1 MKSLF
6 NYFVYFEYLVGK
18 KIYLLV
24 IIAFT
29 TTLMEG
35 LGISIV
41 LPLLSLDNL
50 NNLTDDSVITTYL
63 AKLFS
68 YLVITPSFISIITL
82 IIVVFLLKFILQSL
96 FDVLNSYIF
105 ADLEKKYKI
114 YHVQSCNKMTYSYY
128 TKSKPGYYN
137 NLVTTV
143 PGQIISA
150 FKKYV
155 ATIIMI
161 LNIIIFTTFSLIINY
176 KLTFILIVLG
186 ILIFLSHTRLRKSIT
201 KMSYKSIILNGEI
214 QDIFL
219 QFFSNYKYLKST
231 NTSKKVLKHLYPLLT
246 KSKSLNFIIQSVISV
261 TSSLFQFLNVLI
273 VVLVIT
279 YLYLEQGQSIIM
291 MIVPIALINRS
302 FGSILSLQSEWQTF
316 LSRSGSIAISKEAIS
331 NIKQNSETTNDLKL
345 NKFKDQI
352 NFIDV
357 SYKIDDNIIFS
368 NINLTIKKND
378 CVGIVGPSG
387 CGKTTLVDLIIG
399 LILPSKGTIQIDDI
413 PYSIINISDLR
424 SKISYVT
431 QDPCIFGDS
440 IINNITMWDNEVD
453 SDKISNAINYS
464 QLSYI
469 NNNPD
474 KFDQIIASGGSTL
487 SGGQKQRIS
496 IARELYRDTSIIIF
510 DEATS
515 SLDYRTKNR
524 IKEMINTFIG
534 NKTILIISHVID
546 DLNICNKIIE
556 IDNGKINTITT

>member
-1 MKSLF
+1 
-6 NYFVYFEYLVGK
+6 
-18 KIYLLV
+18 
-24 IIAFT
+24 
-29 TTLMEG
+29 
-35 LGISIV
+35 
-41 LPLLSLDNL
+41 
-50 NNLTDDSVITTYL
+50 
-63 AKLFS
+63 
-68 YLVITPSFISIITL
+68 
-82 IIVVFLLKFILQSL
+82 
-96 FDVLNSYIF
+96 
-105 ADLEKKYKI
+105 
-114 YHVQSCNKMTYSYY
+114 
-128 TKSKPGYYN
+128 
-137 NLVTTV
+137 
-143 PGQIISA
+143 
-150 FKKYV
+150 
-155 ATIIMI
+155 
-161 LNIIIFTTFSLIINY
+161 
-176 KLTFILIVLG
+176 
-186 ILIFLSHTRLRKSIT
+186 
-201 KMSYKSIILNGEI
+201 
-214 QDIFL
+214 
-219 QFFSNYKYLKST
+219 
-231 NTSKKVLKHLYPLLT
+231 
-246 KSKSLNFIIQSVISV
+246 
-261 TSSLFQFLNVLI
+261 
-273 VVLVIT
+273 
-279 YLYLEQGQSIIM
+279 

>member
-1 MKSLF
+1 
-6 NYFVYFEYLVGK
+6 
-18 KIYLLV
+18 
-24 IIAFT
+24 
-29 TTLMEG
+29 
-35 LGISIV
+35 
-41 LPLLSLDNL
+41 
-50 NNLTDDSVITTYL
+50 
-63 AKLFS
+63 
-68 YLVITPSFISIITL
+68 
-82 IIVVFLLKFILQSL
+82 
-96 FDVLNSYIF
+96 
-105 ADLEKKYKI
+105 
-114 YHVQSCNKMTYSYY
+114 
-128 TKSKPGYYN
+128 
-137 NLVTTV
+137 
-143 PGQIISA
+143 
-150 FKKYV
+150 
-155 ATIIMI
+155 
-161 LNIIIFTTFSLIINY
+161 
-176 KLTFILIVLG
+176 
-186 ILIFLSHTRLRKSIT
+186 
-201 KMSYKSIILNGEI
+201 
-214 QDIFL
+214 
-219 QFFSNYKYLKST
+219 
-231 NTSKKVLKHLYPLLT
+231 
-246 KSKSLNFIIQSVISV
+246 
-261 TSSLFQFLNVLI
+261 
-273 VVLVIT
+273 
-279 YLYLEQGQSIIM
+279 M